1 MRHLLKRNLLKR
13 DQPALRA
20 LVTIEE
26 LREVFGLV
34 SVDPDDD
41 PGFTPGL
48 FK

>member
-1 MRHLLKRNLLKR
+1 MRHLLKWNLLKR

-34 SVDPDDD
+34 SVDPDDH